1 MQPRIRN
8 SCVSLGTLWKSRHQA
23 PAGSLRLIE
32 GYPNCPRQTL
42 ALCVGLPVG
51 TVKEVL
57 QIWNTRAQVKICTD
71 THTHAPQVS
80 DAGFLT
86 QFLICGVAM
95 EILTVVSPVLLW
107 ILLHSA
113 AIWLQL
119 LVQATTVNKYRL
131 AGLSIPS
138 SLTKHLFQLFKCVTA
153 LSFPNTM
160 FFHPTVTPAKGLRH
174 KVFCYS
180 FKAVLPLPGTDH
192 RY

>member
-1 MQPRIRN
+1 MTVCHRPCMTQTRN
-8 SCVSLGTLWKSRHQA
+8 SSICRELSGTQITQTKYAHFGSNSLAIRLVLPALEAITDDKYQCTYQA
-23 PAGSLRLIE
+23 CIHI
-32 GYPNCPRQTL
+32 Q
-42 ALCVGLPVG
+42 
-51 TVKEVL
+51 
-57 QIWNTRAQVKICTD
+57 
-71 THTHAPQVS
+71 HTCS
-80 DAGFLT
+80 GFLT
-86 QFLICGVAM
+86 QFLICWIAM

-107 ILLHSA
+107 IVLHSA

-180 FKAVLPLPGTDH
+180 FKAVLPPPDTDH

>member
-1 MQPRIRN
+1 MPKLPQIDW
-8 SCVSLGTLWKSRHQA
+8 L
-23 PAGSLRLIE
+23 
-32 GYPNCPRQTL
+32 Y
-42 ALCVGLPVG
+42 ALCCQWERY
-51 TVKEVL
+51 KKIL
-57 QIWNTRAQVKICTD
+57 QIWSTCAHIKICICTC
-71 THTHAPQVS
+71 TSMHVHTHRS
-80 DAGFLT
+80 NIDTGSLT
-86 QFLICGVAM
+86 QFLICWIAV

>member
-1 MQPRIRN
+1 MVHEDITGIKHP
-8 SCVSLGTLWKSRHQA
+8 
-23 PAGSLRLIE
+23 
-32 GYPNCPRQTL
+32 
-42 ALCVGLPVG
+42 
-51 TVKEVL
+51 
-57 QIWNTRAQVKICTD
+57 CTYKGMY
-71 THTHAPQVS
+71 THTHTHTRARARAHES
-80 DAGFLT
+80 DIGFLT
-86 QFLICGVAM
+86 QFLICWIAM